1 MITTLHPQNGN
12 DAASQSPL
20 LTHTPNAAAY
30 PSPRVRG
37 KWVIDGSGRL
47 ALTWQIADNHR
58 RPSTSAAPI
67 TVSQA
72 A

>member
-1 MITTLHPQNGN
+1 MITTLHPQNGT

-47 ALTWQIADNHR
+47 ALTWQIVDNH
-58 RPSTSAAPI
+58 RPSTSTAPI

>member
-1 MITTLHPQNGN
+1 MITTLHPQNAT
-12 DAASQSPL
+12 DAASQSPP

-47 ALTWQIADNHR
+47 TLTWQTVDNH
-58 RPSTSAAPI
+58 RPSTSTAPI

>member
-1 MITTLHPQNGN
+1 MLLHVVLLVSGGH
-12 DAASQSPL
+12 QSP
-20 LTHTPNAAAY
+20 
-30 PSPRVRG
+30 RIRG

-47 ALTWQIADNHR
+47 TLTWRIADNH